1 MTNQEKIKRVVRLL
15 KDNGQH
21 KIAKEYVKSRLSRKD
36 NKVWFIRNIARDYE
50 AFVAENSYKYQLNEC
65 YYAAQLQLSIL
76 KQHKQE
82 ITDRFVRFLKDCN
95 RYEDFLGHIDFGFI
109 YRTRRVACNE
119 KNEELYKNRNKFT
132 NEELFNELIA
142 ATIPSEYVM
151 DAFLWNT
158 SVKGYFDIDVR
169 WKSQLYSL
177 CDEIIERL

>member
-15 KDNGQH
+15 NDNGQH

-36 NKVWFIRNIARDYE
+36 NYVGLIRNMARDYE
-50 AFVAENSYKYQLNEC
+50 AFVAETSYKYNLNEF

-82 ITDRFVRFLKDCN
+82 ITDRFVRFLKDFDI
-95 RYEDFLGHIDFGFI
+95 YEDFLEHINFEFI
-109 YRTRRVACNE
+109 YRNRRVACNE

-142 ATIPSEYVM
+142 ATTPSEYVM
-151 DAFLWNT
+151 DAFLWDT
-158 SVKGYFDIDVR
+158 SDKGYFDIDTR

-177 CDEIIERL
+177 CDEIIERP